1 VLACFLT
8 RLVVA
13 WKQVVFVLPSLIA
26 MCDASFFF
34 HLFFVTQFRVFR
46 YYSNTLY
53 FQIIRRFYVFL
64 DTLLLLCI

>member
-34 HLFFVTQFRVFR
+34 HLFSGYTISSISVITVIL
-46 YYSNTLY
+46 STSKL
-53 FQIIRRFYVFL
+53 
-64 DTLLLLCI
+64 